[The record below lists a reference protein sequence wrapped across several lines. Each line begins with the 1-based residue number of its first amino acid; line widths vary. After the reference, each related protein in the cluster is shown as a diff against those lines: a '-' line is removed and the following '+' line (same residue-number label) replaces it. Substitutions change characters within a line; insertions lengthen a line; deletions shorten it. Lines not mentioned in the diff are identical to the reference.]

1 MKYLRKYC
9 IAVDLLYWYSTSL
22 VNFFFKIHC
31 GCFVFFSFCT
41 SIVTQDTKG
50 NIYHGRN
57 LDYPHDVL
65 RNLTLD
71 VVFIKNGQVLVMY
84 LII

>member
-9 IAVDLLYWYSTSL
+9 IGTVDLFCIFCYNTFESCQPLFNIHM
-22 VNFFFKIHC
+22 VAFFR
-31 GCFVFFSFCT
+31 FCT

-71 VVFIKNGQVLVMY
+71 VLFMKNGKVMK
-84 LII
+84 

>member
-1 MKYLRKYC
+1 MV
-9 IAVDLLYWYSTSL
+9 A
-22 VNFFFKIHC
+22 FFR
-31 GCFVFFSFCT
+31 FCT

-71 VVFIKNGQVLVMY
+71 VLFMKNGKVMK
-84 LII
+84 